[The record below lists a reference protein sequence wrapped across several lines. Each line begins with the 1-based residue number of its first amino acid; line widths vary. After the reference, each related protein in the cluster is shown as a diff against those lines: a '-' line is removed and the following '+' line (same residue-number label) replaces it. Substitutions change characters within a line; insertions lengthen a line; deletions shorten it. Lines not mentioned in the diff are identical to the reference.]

1 MKKILLQTVSAL
13 TALAAVIDTHYG
25 MLDELGINPGV
36 SAWIKVSRIVLTALL
51 PSIVGKSSNENR

>member
-25 MLDELGINPGV
+25 MLEELGV
-36 SAWIKVSRIVLTALL
+36 SPVVS
-51 PSIVGKSSNENR
+51 S